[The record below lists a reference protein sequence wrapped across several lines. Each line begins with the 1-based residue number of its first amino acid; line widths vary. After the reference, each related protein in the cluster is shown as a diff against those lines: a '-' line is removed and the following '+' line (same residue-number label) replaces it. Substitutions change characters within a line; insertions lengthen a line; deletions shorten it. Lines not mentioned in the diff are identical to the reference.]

1 MHSAMHLRS
10 PRVLGLAAATLVVA
24 GWLLGSTLSPP
35 VAQTQT
41 RSAARATPSL
51 ALPEIVPFTGL
62 AVRATLAPPVPA
74 RNPFAFGRGA
84 GAAESTAA
92 AGAAPAPGVS
102 AAEPEL
108 APATASAAVDEWRLI
123 GVAVGADGAVTAIVR
138 GQGDVHLARAGDHL
152 TSDVVVREVG
162 EGGVRLQRSDG
173 STIDLRL
180 P

>member
-1 MHSAMHLRS
+1 MHSAMPLRS
-10 PRVLGLAAATLVVA
+10 PRVLGLMAAALVVA

-41 RSAARATPSL
+41 RTTGRPASP

-62 AVRATLAPPVPA
+62 AARPTLAPPTPA
-74 RNPFAFGRGA
+74 RNPFTFGRGA
-84 GAAESTAA
+84 AA
-92 AGAAPAPGVS
+92 AVPS
-102 AAEPEL
+102 AAASSTPVSSVAEPTPDTVAET
-108 APATASAAVDEWRLI
+108 ATAPVDEWRLI

-138 GQGDVHLARAGDHL
+138 GPGDVHLVRAGDRL
-152 TSDVVVREVG
+152 SADVAVRDVG
-162 EGGVRLQRSDG
+162 EGGVILQRADG

>member
-1 MHSAMHLRS
+1 MHSAMPFRS

-35 VAQTQT
+35 VAQTQART
-41 RSAARATPSL
+41 TARAAASP

-62 AVRATLAPPVPA
+62 AARATLAPPAPA
-74 RNPFAFGRGA
+74 RNPFAFGRGV
-84 GAAESTAA
+84 GAAQPTAA
-92 AGAAPAPGVS
+92 TDSAPAPGAT
-102 AAEPEL
+102 AARPEFV
-108 APATASAAVDEWRLI
+108 PATASAAEDEWRLI

-138 GQGDVHLARAGDHL
+138 GQGEVHLVRAGDHL
-152 TSDVVVREVG
+152 TAGVLVSEVG
-162 EGGVRLQRSDG
+162 EGGVRLQRTDG

>member
-1 MHSAMHLRS
+1 MHSAMPLRS
-10 PRVLGLAAATLVVA
+10 PRALGLMAAALVVA

-41 RSAARATPSL
+41 RATARPASP

-62 AVRATLAPPVPA
+62 GVRPTLAPPAPA

-84 GAAESTAA
+84 VAAVSSEAASATPVSSVAEPTPDTVTETPAA
-92 AGAAPAPGVS
+92 AADA
-102 AAEPEL
+102 
-108 APATASAAVDEWRLI
+108 WRLI

-138 GQGDVHLARAGDHL
+138 GPGDVHLVRAGDRL
-152 TSDVVVREVG
+152 TADVTVRDVG
-162 EGGVRLQRSDG
+162 EGGVILQRADG